1 MKKQKSLINHM
12 YQRSAMSLG
21 KKGGENP
28 VRKSL
33 SYPKEEIKG
42 KKNTV
47 EPIKELSAFREG
59 EEEDRKTLR
68 LYEGIDQG
76 LRNEYE
82 KRLNQRDFENLK
94 KREAALGGPK
104 KVSKKIQRREKFKK
118 ALNNTIMFLGSK

>member
-1 MKKQKSLINHM
+1 M

-28 VRKSL
+28 VRKSPPF
-33 SYPKEEIKG
+33 SKEEIKG

-104 KVSKKIQRREKFKK
+104 RVTKKVQRREKFKK
-118 ALNNTIMFLGSK
+118 ALDSAVIFLGSK

>member
-1 MKKQKSLINHM
+1 MKKQGKLIDHM

-33 SYPKEEIKG
+33 PYPKEEIKG
-42 KKNTV
+42 SDIVK
-47 EPIKELSAFREG
+47 PIKQLSNFREG
-59 EEEDRKTLR
+59 EEEDRKTMHW
-68 LYEGIDQG
+68 YETADKQ
-76 LRNEYE
+76 LLERHQE
-82 KRLNQRDFENLK
+82 KRKQEEFENLK

-104 KVSKKIQRREKFKK
+104 KVTKKIQRREKFKK